1 LTDGSGL
8 NGGYASHILLRR
20 GTAVFAVPDELSDE
34 LVAPANCALATIVN
48 VLSDLPRPCRTVL
61 VQGGGLLGVYACA
74 MLSLRGVANV
84 FCCDLSDQRLALIEE
99 FGGMALRADPE
110 HWPEVAA
117 HLNAASGGG
126 VDLVVEVTGSPA
138 AIPQGVEVLRP
149 GGTYVWA
156 GMVHPET
163 SLALTGEDVVRKC
176 LTIRGVHNYA
186 PPDLAAALKFLTET
200 QHRFPYRK
208 LVSPPLPLAQL
219 GEAVE
224 LARRREWLRV
234 SVRP

>member
-1 LTDGSGL
+1 MKGL
-8 NGGYASHILLRR
+8 ASAAAFICKGTTAAPPATRRAATANGARR
-20 GTAVFAVPDELSDE
+20 
-34 LVAPANCALATIVN
+34 
-48 VLSDLPRPCRTVL
+48 
-61 VQGGGLLGVYACA
+61 
-74 MLSLRGVANV
+74 
-84 FCCDLSDQRLALIEE
+84 
-99 FGGMALRADPE
+99 RAFQT
-110 HWPEVAA
+110 
-117 HLNAASGGG
+117 ASGGG
-126 VDLVVEVTGSPA
+126 VDLVVEVAGSPS
-138 AIPQGVEVLRP
+138 AIPQGMEALRP

-163 SLALTGEDVVRKC
+163 TLALTGEEVVRKC

-186 PPDLAAALKFLTET
+186 PPDLASALKFLTET